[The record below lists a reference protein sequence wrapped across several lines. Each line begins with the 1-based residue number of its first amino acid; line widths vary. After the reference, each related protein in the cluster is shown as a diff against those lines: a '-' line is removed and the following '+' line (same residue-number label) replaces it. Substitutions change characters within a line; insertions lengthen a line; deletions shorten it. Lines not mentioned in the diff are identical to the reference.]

1 MSESFNSN
9 ISSGKSYS
17 SIFNETQSINKI
29 LLFIIVFLVFSIV
42 CVSCMS
48 CMSVFTPTCSAND
61 IYDYFTNSM
70 EDEKT
75 TYVNIKEQ
83 KIIPNKFQLIPLTG
97 LNTLQF
103 GQLQRT
109 ITNINGKVKTLFD
122 ITANLYILDGNI
134 FQEKEKDH
142 VYKLFVTNNLD
153 DKILVGKLS
162 KDGDGLYKLK
172 KEINDDLSLYKNVFV
187 VYTKN
192 NIDNNI
198 LYGTF

>member
-17 SIFNETQSINKI
+17 SIFNETQSINKL

-48 CMSVFTPTCSAND
+48 CMSLFTPTCSAND
-61 IYDYFTNSM
+61 IYDYFTNSI

-75 TYVNIKEQ
+75 TYDITKEE
-83 KIIPNKFQLIPLTG
+83 KIIPNKFQSIPLTG

-103 GQLQRT
+103 GQLHRT
-109 ITNINGKVKTLFD
+109 INNINGKVKTLFD

-142 VYKLFVTNNLD
+142 VYKLFIINKSD

-172 KEINDDLSLYKNVFV
+172 KEINDDLSLYKNVLV

-192 NIDNNI
+192 NVDNNI